1 MHRVLVVDDHPLFRE
16 GLKAIL
22 GGCEDF
28 TVAGEAGSAAEAL
41 RLAGDVRP
49 DIVLLDLSLPDA
61 SGLEVL
67 HRLVDRPE
75 PPRVLVISMHD
86 RIDCI
91 AESFRAGAMGYI
103 VKESAASHLLDG
115 LAAVAR
121 GERYLDTALAPQVLL
136 MLGAY
141 AKRRAHAQDPAY
153 GSLTRREQ
161 QILRLLAEGQSVM
174 EIAAALY
181 ISRKTVENHR
191 ANIFGKL
198 NLKNLAELVHYA
210 AKLGLID
217 LESEGAVPPLAP
229 GRSRPGELP

>member
-1 MHRVLVVDDHPLFRE
+1 MCRVLVVDDHPLFRE
-16 GLKAIL
+16 GLKAII
-22 GGCEDF
+22 GGCADF
-28 TVAGEAGSAAEAL
+28 QVAGEAGTAAEAV
-41 RLAGDVRP
+41 RLAGDMRP

-67 HRLVDRPE
+67 KRLLAGPE
-75 PPRVLVISMHD
+75 PPRVLVVSMHD

-91 AESFRAGAMGYI
+91 AESFRTGAMGYI
-103 VKESAASHLLDG
+103 VKESAASHLLEG
-115 LAAVAR
+115 LSAVAR

-136 MLGAY
+136 MLGKY
-141 AKRRAHAQDPAY
+141 AQRRAHAQDPAY

-161 QILRLLAEGQSVM
+161 QILRLLAEGQNVSD
-174 EIAAALY
+174 IAAALY

-210 AKLGLID
+210 AKLGLIE
-217 LESEGAVPPLAP
+217 LETESPVPPLGHGVP
-229 GRSRPGELP
+229 